1 MNDAQ
6 LEPAE
11 AVQADAPTVSGSPS
25 MDQAAAAVRQI
36 LLAVGGWAVGR
47 GYLEAD
53 TVVALGTVAL
63 IVVPLVYGQWRTRER
78 SKQAHGLMGR
88 K

>member
-1 MNDAQ
+1 MTEPT

-11 AVQADAPTVSGSPS
+11 AVQAEAPAVPGSPTL
-25 MDQAAAAVRQI
+25 DQAAAAVRQI

-53 TVVALGTVAL
+53 TLAAIITVAL
-63 IVVPLVYGQWRTRER
+63 IVGPLVYGQWRTRVR
-78 SKQAHGLMGR
+78 SMQAHGLMGR

>member
-11 AVQADAPTVSGSPS
+11 AVQVDPPAAQGSPTL
-25 MDQAAAAVRQI
+25 DQVTAAARQ
-36 LLAVGGWAVGR
+36 LALALGGWAVGR

-53 TVVALGTVAL
+53 TVTAIATVAVIAAPFL
-63 IVVPLVYGQWRTRER
+63 YGQWKTRMR
-78 SKQAHGLMGR
+78 AKQALGLMGR
-88 K
+88 R

>member
-11 AVQADAPTVSGSPS
+11 AVQADAPAAHGSPTL
-25 MDQAAAAVRQI
+25 DQVAAASRQI
-36 LLAVGGWAVGR
+36 ALAVGGWAVGR

-53 TVVALGTVAL
+53 TVTAVATVAV
-63 IVVPLVYGQWRTRER
+63 IVGPFLYGQWRTRLR
-78 SKQAHGLMGR
+78 SKQALGLMGR
-88 K
+88 R